1 MEKNLENYRKS
12 YQKYALEREDLAA
25 QPIDLF
31 KKWFD
36 EVEENGS
43 VEEANAMHLSTFGKD
58 GFPKNRVVLLKKVK
72 AEGFVFY
79 TNYNSEKAKAIA
91 HNNKVCLS
99 FFWPGLER
107 QVIIKGTASKV
118 SEEES
123 DAYFNSRPKGSQL
136 GALASP
142 QSDPIENREVLEENL
157 KSLEEKYADEAIK
170 RPASWGGYLVKPD
183 SVEFWQGRPNR
194 LHDRFLYRQNQNG
207 EWTATRLA
215 P

>member
-72 AEGFVFY
+72 ADGFVFY

-118 SEEES
+118 SEKES

-157 KSLEEKYADEAIK
+157 KSLEKKYADKAIK
-170 RPASWGGYLVKPD
+170 RPASWGGYLVKPE
-183 SVEFWQGRPNR
+183 SMEFWQGRPNR
-194 LHDRFLYRQNQNG
+194 LHDRFLYSQNQSG

>member
-12 YQKYALEREDLAA
+12 YQKYALEREDLTAK
-25 QPIDLF
+25 PIDLF

-36 EVEENGS
+36 EVEKHGS

-72 AEGFVFY
+72 EEGFVFY
-79 TNYNSEKAKAIA
+79 TNYNSEKAKAISY
-91 HNNKVCLS
+91 NNKVCLS

-107 QVIIKGTASKV
+107 QVIIKGIASKV
-118 SEEES
+118 AEEES

-142 QSDPIENREVLEENL
+142 QSDPIKNREVLEENL
-157 KSLEEKYADEAIK
+157 KTLENKYANKSIK
-170 RPASWGGYLVKPD
+170 RPASWGGYLVKPE
-183 SVEFWQGRPNR
+183 SIEFWQGRPNR
-194 LHDRFLYRQNQNG
+194 LHDRFLYSQNQDG
-207 EWTATRLA
+207 EWTTTRLA